1 MILHKGRVGTYKQH
15 YFFHYRNTEVH
26 SNEAVIR
33 LTDDLLN
40 YASIEEH
47 EWEITQLQSPF
58 SCCCTVGGNE
68 EMFLTCLYL
77 QKCLMMC
84 LNKM

>member
-1 MILHKGRVGTYKQH
+1 MILHKGIAETYKQH
-15 YFFHYRNTEVH
+15 YFFHYRNAEVH

-33 LTDDLLN
+33 LTNDLN
-40 YASIEEH
+40 SASIEEH
-47 EWEITQLQSPF
+47 EWEITHLQSPF
-58 SCCCTVGGNE
+58 SRCCTVEGNK